1 MMTEVDSFLKYIRY
15 ELNLSAH
22 TVSAYKNDLLQFS
35 EYICG
40 TPDREPDFKSVTV
53 NDIRSWV
60 VDLAEHKT
68 GASSV
73 RRKIQSLRAFFKW
86 MQRRG
91 RIENNPAMD
100 VDLAKTPKR
109 LPSWVREDV
118 MDGILAEPYDKSSL
132 DEVRKHLI
140 LTMFYETGIR
150 RAELISLLD
159 KDVDIPKGEIKV
171 LGKRNKQ
178 RIIPIGEGLEKE
190 ISEYR
195 EMRNHD
201 IGDTVEFFVRND
213 GKPLSP
219 SFVYKI
225 VNDALSSAGVEKRS
239 PHVLRHTF
247 ASAMLNNGAEI
258 NSVKEILG
266 HQSLAATQIYTH
278 ITISDLKLNYQ
289 QAHPRAIKKGG

>member
-53 NDIRSWV
+53 NDIRSWI
-60 VDLAEHKT
+60 VDLAGHKT
-68 GASSV
+68 EASSV

-118 MDGILAEPYDKSSL
+118 MDGILAEPYDKSSF
-132 DEVRKHLI
+132 DEVRNHLI

-178 RIIPIGEGLEKE
+178 RIVPIGENLEKE
-190 ISEYR
+190 ISQYR
-195 EMRNHD
+195 EMRNYD
-201 IGDTVEFFVRND
+201 IGETVEFFVRND
-213 GKPLSP
+213 GNPLYP
-219 SFVYKI
+219 SLVYKI
-225 VNDALSSAGVEKRS
+225 VNEALSSAGVEKRS